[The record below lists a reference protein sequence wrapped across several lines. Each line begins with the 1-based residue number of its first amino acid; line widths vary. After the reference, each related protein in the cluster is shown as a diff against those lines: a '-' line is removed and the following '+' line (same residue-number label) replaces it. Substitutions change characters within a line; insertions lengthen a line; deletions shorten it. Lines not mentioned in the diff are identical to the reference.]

1 MVMQHPSRIG
11 KYEVEEFLGGGMSG
25 VYRAKDSVLGRQVAL
40 KVLVES
46 AASDPEAK
54 ARFLQE
60 ARLASSIAHE
70 NIIAVYDFGEE
81 EGRPFMVMEF
91 LEGESLRDAI
101 EKRCTGDFA
110 RRLQIALQVGR
121 AIGHI
126 HLKKIIHRDIKPE
139 NIHVDPLGRA
149 KLMDF
154 GIAKPEGMRLANTG
168 FTVGTPYYMSPEQV
182 LGQDVTNQADVYSF
196 GVLLY
201 ELLAGKKPI
210 EAENSEKIFH
220 KILSDPLDLEPL
232 HEAAVASAA
241 IDLVRKCMAKPP
253 AARPQGFGIICGAI
267 EETLRQ
273 GALQPRPAPAEPAV
287 KLPSY
292 DELPIFL
299 QVLPAPLLT
308 RGGLAFLAGI
318 ATLLVMAAIYFGL
331 RIANVI

>member
-1 MVMQHPSRIG
+1 MEHPSRIG
-11 KYEVEEFLGGGMSG
+11 KYEVEEYLGGGMSR
-25 VYRAKDSVLGRQVAL
+25 VYRAKDSVLGRRVAL
-40 KVLVES
+40 KVLAES
-46 AASDPEAK
+46 VASDPEAK

-101 EKRCTGDFA
+101 EKRRTGDFA

-154 GIAKPEGMRLANTG
+154 GIAKSEEMRLTKTG
-168 FTVGTPYYMSPEQV
+168 FTLGTPYYMSPEQV
-182 LGQDVTNQADVYSF
+182 LGQDVTTQADVYSF

-201 ELLAGKKPI
+201 ELMAGRKPI
-210 EAENSEKIFH
+210 EAENFEKIFH
-220 KILSDPLDLEPL
+220 KILYEPLNLEPL
-232 HEAAVASAA
+232 HEAAVAPAA
-241 IDLVRKCMAKPP
+241 IDLIRKCMAKPP
-253 AARPQGFGIICGAI
+253 AERPQGLGIVCGAI
-267 EETLRQ
+267 EETLKQ
-273 GALQPRPAPAEPAV
+273 GALQPRPAPLEPAA
-287 KLPSY
+287 KPSSA
-292 DELPIFL
+292 DELPPFL
-299 QVLPAPLLT
+299 QALPAPLRT
-308 RGGLAFLAGI
+308 QGGLAFLGGI
-318 ATLLVMAAIYFGL
+318 AALLMMATIYFGL
-331 RIANVI
+331 RFARFI

>member
-11 KYEVEEFLGGGMSG
+11 KYEVEEYLGGGMSR
-25 VYRAKDSVLGRQVAL
+25 VYRAKDSVLGRLVAL
-40 KVLVES
+40 KVLAES
-46 AASDPEAK
+46 GASDPEAK

-81 EGRPFMVMEF
+81 AGLPFMVMEF

-101 EKRCTGDFA
+101 EKRRTGDFA

-126 HLKKIIHRDIKPE
+126 HLKKIVHRDIKPE
-139 NIHVDPLGRA
+139 NIHLDPLGRA

-154 GIAKPEGMRLANTG
+154 GIAKPEGTRVANTG

-182 LGQDVTNQADVYSF
+182 LGQDVTDQADVYSF

-201 ELLAGKKPI
+201 ELLAGRKPI
-210 EAENSEKIFH
+210 EAESSEKIFH
-220 KILSDPLDLEPL
+220 KILFDPLDLEPL
-232 HEAAVASAA
+232 HEAAVAPAA

-253 AARPQGFGIICGAI
+253 AERPQGFGIICGAI

-273 GALQPRPAPAEPAV
+273 GALQPRPALPAAAAEVPSAHD
-287 KLPSY
+287 LP
-292 DELPIFL
+292 PFL
-299 QVLPAPLLT
+299 QALPAPLRT
-308 RGGLAFLAGI
+308 HGGLALLAGI
-318 ATLLVMAAIYFGL
+318 ATLLVMGVIYFGL
-331 RIANVI
+331 RLANVI